1 MGIALWKKLYFNIGM
16 ETKRERKKLIEIA
29 IAIQSISGASPSD
42 CFITESQKY
51 IDGKITL
58 DELTNIIY
66 AHYDMK
72 DVNKN

>member
-1 MGIALWKKLYFNIGM
+1 M
-16 ETKRERKKLIEIA
+16 ETKRERKKLVELA
-29 IAIQSISGASPSD
+29 IAIQSISGVSPSD
-42 CFITESQKY
+42 FFITESQKY